1 MFKVY
6 FADDEEPIVEELRSV
21 IDWNEE
27 GFEVCGYNTDAALAL
42 KEIAALRPDLVVSD
56 IRMDISGLEVAAAIN
71 ALDRDIAICFLSA
84 YDKFEYARQA
94 IRLRVAGYLTKPVKK
109 AELLEVV
116 ASVKKDAYANFGKYL
131 SRYFFAED
139 GARTRDKLRREISE
153 KFPFLPPA
161 AKARC
166 VASGLGAEPFGAFS
180 GAYASVRSEGK
191 LWLGVCFGLDT
202 EALSRECALRGENAG
217 VSAPLGDYGYVLS
230 GMKIASAC
238 AKNDFVTGW
247 KGCCV
252 YRESSAYAR
261 LAAEAERA
269 DDAAA
274 LEKFFADFSSALA
287 GGLNVYDFGRLYEK
301 FLHGARRLHL
311 AGSEELSEED
321 IFSRGS
327 AAALLDGARKRL
339 FSKEEG
345 GKSDVIREITE
356 NIALHI
362 GERHS
367 LGDYAR
373 RYSFNPSYLSQL
385 FRKRM
390 GESFMEYLM
399 RVRLDAAKDRIAHT
413 EETISD
419 ISFRVGF
426 EDYYHFSKI
435 FKKHVGVSPQEY
447 RNKYGIHKQ
456 TTTKN

>member
-21 IDWNEE
+21 IDWNAE

-362 GERHS
+362 GERH
-367 LGDYAR
+367 
-373 RYSFNPSYLSQL
+373 
-385 FRKRM
+385 
-390 GESFMEYLM
+390 
-399 RVRLDAAKDRIAHT
+399 
-413 EETISD
+413 
-419 ISFRVGF
+419 
-426 EDYYHFSKI
+426 
-435 FKKHVGVSPQEY
+435 
-447 RNKYGIHKQ
+447 
-456 TTTKN
+456 